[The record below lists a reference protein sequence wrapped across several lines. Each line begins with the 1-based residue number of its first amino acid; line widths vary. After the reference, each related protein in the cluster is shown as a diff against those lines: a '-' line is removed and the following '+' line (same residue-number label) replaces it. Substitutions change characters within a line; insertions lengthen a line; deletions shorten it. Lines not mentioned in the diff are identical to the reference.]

1 LISGKDETNG
11 DGLSTLIYA
20 MGTKKGYE
28 YIEKLKNVQAVF
40 VDKDN
45 KVYITPGLKD
55 KFKLTETKTFKLGNI
70 NDLK

>member
-1 LISGKDETNG
+1 
-11 DGLSTLIYA
+11 

-28 YIEKLKNVQAVF
+28 YIEKMKNVEAVF

-45 KVYITPGLKD
+45 KVYLTSGIKD
-55 KFKLTETKTFKLGNI
+55 QFELTETKTFKVGNI